1 MAEKQ
6 FKIAGSD
13 MKPLAEGRG
22 GCFATDMITVEGRKV
37 GYMYR
42 EKPDF
47 AEDSGW
53 RFFSGTESQEYLD
66 DPANT
71 TIYDVNTI
79 ANYDPAIIA
88 LLDSTIGSAFERRGL
103 FKRFVAVPFDR
114 PDEESR

>member
-1 MAEKQ
+1 MAEKR
-6 FKIAGSD
+6 FKIAGSE

-53 RFFSGTESQEYLD
+53 RFFAGKESEAYLA
-66 DPANT
+66 DPEPTA
-71 TIYDVNTI
+71 IYDVNTI
-79 ANYDPAIIA
+79 ANYDAAIIPF
-88 LLDSTIGSAFERRGL
+88 LDAPIGSAFERQGL
-103 FKRFVAVPFDR
+103 LKRFVAVPFEPPVD
-114 PDEESR
+114 